1 LAADPSR
8 RNLTAAELRTAT
20 AEWVGRGAASA
31 GIAPVGVVTRRVLV
45 EGQLRLGMAG
55 QHAGALIGQGFQAEG
70 LEILLGIQQGI
81 HKAFQPLIG
90 NHDRPGDALLIS
102 VHLAAEHAPHELLLH
117 AVVAIAAV
125 EAIAE
130 FARDQQTAHEIT
142 GRGIAIAELHL
153 EHQLAIHLARVEKI
167 WR

>member
-1 LAADPSR
+1 
-8 RNLTAAELRTAT
+8 
-20 AEWVGRGAASA
+20 
-31 GIAPVGVVTRRVLV
+31 
-45 EGQLRLGMAG
+45 MAG

-117 AVVAIAAV
+117 EAVAIAAV

-130 FARDQQTAHEIT
+130 LDYPARSAAAAP
-142 GRGIAIAELHL
+142 GP
-153 EHQLAIHLARVEKI
+153 
-167 WR
+167 